1 MDGAISS
8 RAVPLPDETPADC
21 VARISDLAT
30 VRRTEFDGGAMVWRS
45 WGSGSPLV
53 LLHGGY
59 GAWSH
64 WIRNVLPLSERYRV
78 IAPDLPSHGDSDA
91 LPGRPSRD
99 VMTAAVAR
107 GLREVVA
114 ADQDY
119 DLVGFS
125 LGANLSAA
133 IAAAHGGALRK
144 LVTVGAGGLGVSSG
158 KIEGLLKW
166 RPDMP
171 HEELNRRHRN
181 NLGIIMIHD
190 EARIDPLA
198 VHLQRE
204 NGLRMRFRILR
215 AGITTTLREHLP
227 SVTAPLGCIWG
238 EHDAYARRGRNE
250 RVAVMRRSHPD
261 LDLTVIPDSAH
272 WVMYERPDAFNAAL
286 LRTLRDAFTS
296 NGG

>member
-1 MDGAISS
+1 MDRAIPSL
-8 RAVPLPDETPADC
+8 AVPLPNETPADC
-21 VARISDLAT
+21 VARISDLAKI
-30 VRRTEFDGGAMVWRS
+30 RRTAFDGGQMVWRS
-45 WGSGSPLV
+45 WGAGPPLV

-64 WIRNVLPLSERYRV
+64 WIRNVLPLSERYCV
-78 IAPDLPSHGDSDA
+78 IAPDLPSHGESDA
-91 LPGRPSRD
+91 LPGRPWRD
-99 VMTAAVAR
+99 VMTDAVAQ
-107 GLREVVA
+107 GLREIVP
-114 ADQDY
+114 ADQSY

-133 IAAAHGGALRK
+133 IAESHGGALRK
-144 LVTVGAGGLGVSSG
+144 LVVVGAGGLGVSSG

-171 HEELNRRHRN
+171 HEELDRRHRI

-190 EARIDPLA
+190 KAQIDPLA
-198 VHLQRE
+198 VYLQRE

-215 AGITTTLREHLP
+215 AGIRTALRDHLP
-227 SVTAPLGCIWG
+227 SMARPLGCIWG
-238 EHDAYARRGRNE
+238 EHDAYARRGRDE

-272 WVMYERPDAFNAAL
+272 WVMYEQPDAFNAAL
-286 LRTLRDAFTS
+286 LRTLQVGTS
-296 NGG
+296 